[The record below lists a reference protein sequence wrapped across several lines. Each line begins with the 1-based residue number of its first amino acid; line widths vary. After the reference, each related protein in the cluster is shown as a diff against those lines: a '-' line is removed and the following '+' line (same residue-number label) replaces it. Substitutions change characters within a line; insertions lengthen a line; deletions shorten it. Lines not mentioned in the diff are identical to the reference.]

1 LFLITLFFEKDG
13 PYIKHYPSGQID
25 VIGTIKNGEMDGLSE
40 FFLDNGQLG
49 RRGNYK
55 NGNKDGIWK
64 YYDNGGS
71 LTLTEVYKEG
81 ELIEKDGVL
90 QE

>member
-1 LFLITLFFEKDG
+1 
-13 PYIKHYPSGQID
+13 
-25 VIGTIKNGEMDGLSE
+25 MDGLSE

-90 QE
+90 QEQI